1 MTAKLLN
8 TTLDVHDQT
17 VAMTVDL
24 TVQGIS
30 HYIQCTA
37 PASALLTRAVADGR
51 VDWDTTDCVAEAA
64 QLIGVSI
71 TT

>member
-37 PASALLTRAVADGR
+37 SSSALLARATANGR
-51 VDWDTTDCVAEAA
+51 TDWTTADCVAEAA
-64 QLIGVSI
+64 SLLGLPV
-71 TT
+71 TV